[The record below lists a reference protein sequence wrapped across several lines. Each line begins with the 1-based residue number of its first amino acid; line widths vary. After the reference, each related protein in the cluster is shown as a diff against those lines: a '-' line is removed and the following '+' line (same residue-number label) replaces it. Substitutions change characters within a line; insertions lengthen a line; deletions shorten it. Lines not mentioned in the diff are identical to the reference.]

1 MGESA
6 QKLLEI
12 KNLSKNFGG
21 INAVEDFSMSM
32 EKGELHCL
40 IGPNGAGKQR
50 SLRWTQASSLCPP
63 ERLFLKDRTL
73 QRKQQLKELKEESA
87 LKCRYLGCLET

>member
-40 IGPNGAGKQR
+40 IGPNGAGKTTVFKMITGI
-50 SLRWTQASSLCPP
+50 LPVSSGKIVL
-63 ERLFLKDRTL
+63 EGQDITKEATV
-73 QRKQQLKELKEESA
+73 KELKEESA

>member
-21 INAVEDFSMSM
+21 INAVEDFQYV
-32 EKGELHCL
+32 
-40 IGPNGAGKQR
+40 NGKR
-50 SLRWTQASSLCPP
+50 RTPLP
-63 ERLFLKDRTL
+63 DRTEWSGKNNGL
-73 QRKQQLKELKEESA
+73 
-87 LKCRYLGCLET
+87 